1 MLRTAP
7 RMLQTLNCKPRSL
20 TSVSSFVIYLPNSF
34 CCFVCRQQTKR
45 RNRNDRYSLHCLHC
59 IRKEI
64 CSKWIP
70 FWDFFPPLYTERRRE
85 EVKKL
90 LVFSSPSTDLMFV
103 YLNSLSSQNSHLP
116 TKLKHELL
124 WMLDN
129 DCPAPRREDAH
140 GCGVR
145 KEVVWGG
152 MLQGLYAGT
161 E

>member
-1 MLRTAP
+1 
-7 RMLQTLNCKPRSL
+7 MLQTLNCKPRSL
-20 TSVSSFVIYLPNSF
+20 TLVSSFVIYLPNSF
-34 CCFVCRQQTKR
+34 CFVCRQQTKR